1 MRSDENRMML
11 EELLSGIETI
21 EISGDLS
28 CEISSIEYDSRRVT
42 PGALFVALP
51 GEHVDGSGY
60 IEEAAQRGAVAVLT
74 QTPCALGGSFPC
86 VRVLNARRAMA
97 QLATAFH
104 NHPARKLSTVGIT
117 GTNGKTTVSFML
129 REIFKAAGKRPG
141 LLGTVRYEIGDR
153 VLPATRT
160 TPEAPDIQSML
171 AQMERSDCDSVI
183 MEISSHALDQYRVEG
198 IEFDAAI
205 FTNLTQDHLDYHGT
219 LENYFEVKSRLF
231 SKIRGRAIVNRD
243 DAWGRRLIDEVCRE
257 DQCIGYG
264 FDEGA
269 NVRGF
274 DAQTNANGSRMR
286 VESPWGGVEIS
297 LKLIGRFNLSN
308 ALAAFA
314 AAASLGVSIEV
325 IAQALGGME
334 NVPGRLEAIPGRK
347 GKRVYVDY
355 AHTDDALRNV
365 LEALREITPGRL
377 VVVFG
382 CGGNR
387 DRGKRRL
394 MGEVASRLA
403 DYAIITN
410 DNPRTEIPEKI
421 SADIASGFDSDR
433 KYEVVLDRRT
443 AIARGIELIG
453 KKDVL
458 LVAGKGHE
466 TTQEFNGTIV
476 PFDDRETVREAL

>member
-1 MRSDENRMML
+1 MNVEQLLKGVEIL
-11 EELLSGIETI
+11 ETT
-21 EISGDLS
+21 GDLS
-28 CEISSIEYDSRRVT
+28 CEISSIEYDSRRVI

-51 GEHVDGSGY
+51 GGNVDGAGY
-60 IEEAAQRGAVAVLT
+60 IEDAAQRGAVAVLS
-74 QTPCALGGSFPC
+74 QTPCELGGNFSW
-86 VRVLNARRAMA
+86 VQVSNARRAMA
-97 QLATAFH
+97 QIARTFYD
-104 NHPARKLSTVGIT
+104 HPAQKLSTVGIT
-117 GTNGKTTVSFML
+117 GTNGKTTVSFMV
-129 REIFKAAGKRPG
+129 REIFKAAKKRPG
-141 LLGTVRYEIGDR
+141 MIGTVRYEIGDR

-160 TPEAPDIQSML
+160 TPEAPDIQNML
-171 AQMERSDCDSVI
+171 AQMKRSDCDSVI
-183 MEISSHALDQYRVEG
+183 MEISSHALDQHRVEG

-231 SKIRGRAIVNRD
+231 SQIRGQAIVNRD
-243 DAWGRRLIDEVCRE
+243 DPWGRRLIDECCQKDR
-257 DQCIGYG
+257 CISYG
-264 FDEGA
+264 FTEEA
-269 NVRGF
+269 TVRGF
-274 DAQTNANGSRMR
+274 DAQTDANGSRMK
-286 VESPWGGVEIS
+286 VESPWGDIEIS
-297 LKLIGRFNLSN
+297 LQLIGRFNLSN

-314 AAASLGVSIEV
+314 AAASLGVSIEI
-325 IAQALGGME
+325 IAQALNGME

-347 GKRVYVDY
+347 KKRVYVDY

-365 LEALREITPGRL
+365 LEALREITPGKL

-387 DRGKRRL
+387 DIGKRQL

-403 DYAIITN
+403 DYSIITN

-421 SADIASGFDSDR
+421 AADISVGFDSDR
-433 KYEVVLDRRT
+433 KYEVVLDRRA

-476 PFDDRETVREAL
+476 PFDDRETVQEAF

>member
-1 MRSDENRMML
+1 MQSDENRMTL
-11 EELLSGIETI
+11 EELLSGIDTVETT
-21 EISGDLS
+21 GDLS

-42 PGALFVALP
+42 SGALFVALP
-51 GEHVDGSGY
+51 GEHVDGFVY
-60 IEEAAQRGAVAVLT
+60 IEEAAQRGAAAVLT

-86 VRVLNARRAMA
+86 VQVLDARRAMA

-104 NHPARKLSTVGIT
+104 DHPARKLCTVGIT

-129 REIFKAAGKRPG
+129 REILMAALWRPG
-141 LLGTVRYEIGDR
+141 LIGTVRYEIGDR
-153 VLPATRT
+153 VLPAART

-171 AQMERSDCDSVI
+171 TQMKRSDCDSVI
-183 MEISSHALDQYRVEG
+183 MEVSSHALDQYRVHG
-198 IEFDAAI
+198 VEFDAAI

-219 LENYFEVKSRLF
+219 LEEYFEVKSRLF
-231 SKIRGRAIVNRD
+231 SKVCGRAIINRD
-243 DAWGRRLIDEVCRE
+243 DPWGRRLIDEVCRE
-257 DQCIGYG
+257 DQCICYG
-264 FDEGA
+264 FDEEA
-269 NVRGF
+269 KVRGL
-274 DAQTNANGSRMR
+274 DEQTDANGSRMR
-286 VESPWGGVEIS
+286 VESPWGEIEIS
-297 LKLIGRFNLSN
+297 LQLIGRFNLSN
-308 ALAAFA
+308 ALAAFT
-314 AAASLGVSIEV
+314 AAASLGVPLEI

-355 AHTDDALRNV
+355 AHTDDALSNV
-365 LEALREITPGRL
+365 LGALREITAGKL

-387 DRGKRRL
+387 DRGKRQL

-403 DYAIITN
+403 DYSIITN

-421 SADIASGFDSDR
+421 SADISAGFDSDR
-433 KYEVVLDRRT
+433 KYEVILDRRA

-476 PFDDRETVREAL
+476 PFDDRETVREAF